1 VVEDGRSWYLHQG
14 DAAFNTISPLAIFYL
29 SNMVWTAIIAA
40 ELKKLLEIGM
50 KLINEMEI

>member
-1 VVEDGRSWYLHQG
+1 MVEDGRSWYLHQG